1 MRSAK
6 GCIRMR
12 GPNRWW
18 VSKPGPIDPKT
29 GKRTEIGEAVRGS
42 RVDAAVALARL
53 IGEGLPP
60 ETTWEAF
67 WNMVVEPSF
76 SNLAAGTVDGYERI
90 WNVELRHRIGSEKV
104 ADMDWSRA
112 NEVLTSIHAPSVQR
126 HAGRLLKKMC
136 NMAIRDSSHLLVV
149 NPVDRAIEY
158 APLERRR
165 KPLVLSED
173 VPAFLAAIE
182 GIKYEP
188 LLLCELGAGLRPEE
202 ARALLWEDVSA
213 YELKGSAYA
222 AIEVDKALA
231 VVHNRGVFKSTK
243 NEMSARTAVMGEPF
257 ASRLLALSQGRSGPL
272 CPSGRPYDESAPE
285 SWYTSPITVAHNWKQ
300 WCRRNGVEHV
310 TDENMRSSYATMM
323 GEAGAPDSVVE
334 GNMGHSGA
342 TTKTR
347 HYQRVTMRAKCMA
360 ADLLAES
367 LEDFGRAVEN
377 RDAERCGTE
386 KETPPDAGGV

>member
-6 GCIRMR
+6 GSIRRR

-18 VSKPGPIDPKT
+18 VSIPGPIDPET

-53 IGEGLPP
+53 LGDGLPD
-60 ETTWEAF
+60 ETTWDAF
-67 WNMVVEPSF
+67 WSAVVQPSF
-76 SNLAAGTVDGYERI
+76 ANLAEGTVDGYERL
-90 WNVELRHRIGSEKV
+90 WRVELRHRIGHERV
-104 ADMDWSRA
+104 ADMTWTRA

-126 HAGRLLKKMC
+126 HAGALLKKMC
-136 NMAIRDSSHLLVV
+136 NMAIRDSAHLLTV

-158 APLERRR
+158 APTERRR
-165 KPLVLSED
+165 KRLVLSED
-173 VPAFLAAIE
+173 VAGFLSAVE

-202 ARALLWEDVSA
+202 ARALLWEDVSEF
-213 YELKGSAYA
+213 ELKGVAYA
-222 AIEVDKALA
+222 ALEVDKALA

-243 NEMSARTAVMGEPF
+243 NEASARTAVMGEPF
-257 ASRLLALSQGRSGPL
+257 ASRLLALSDGRSGPL
-272 CPSGRPYDESAPE
+272 CPSGRPYDPE
-285 SWYTSPITVAHNWKQ
+285 RPEAWYTSPVTIAHNWKQ
-300 WCRRNGVEHV
+300 WCRRNGVPHV
-310 TDENMRSSYATMM
+310 ADKEMRASYATMM
-323 GEAGAPDSVVE
+323 GEAGAPDSVVS
-334 GNMGHSGA
+334 GNMGHAGD

-367 LEDFGRAVEN
+367 LEDFR
-377 RDAERCGTE
+377 
-386 KETPPDAGGV
+386 

>member
-6 GCIRMR
+6 GCIRRR

-18 VSKPGPIDPKT
+18 VSKPGPIDPRT

-60 ETTWEAF
+60 ETTWESF
-67 WNMVVEPSF
+67 WNVVVEPSF
-76 SNLAAGTVDGYERI
+76 TNLAAGTVDGYERI
-90 WNVELRHRIGSEKV
+90 WNVELKHRIGSEKV

-202 ARALLWEDVSA
+202 ARALLWEDVSPF
-213 YELKGSAYA
+213 ELKGSTYA

-231 VVHNRGVFKSTK
+231 VVHNRGVFKSAK
-243 NEMSARTAVMGEPF
+243 NDVSVRTAVMGEPF
-257 ASRLLALSQGRSGPL
+257 ASRLLSLSADRSGPL
-272 CPSGRPYDESAPE
+272 CPSGLPYDESRPE
-285 SWYTSPITVAHNWKQ
+285 AYYTSPVTVAHNWKQ
-300 WCRRNGVEHV
+300 WCSRNGVRHV
-310 TDENMRSSYATMM
+310 TDANMRSSYATMM
-323 GEAGAPDSVVE
+323 GEAGAPDSVVS
-334 GNMGHSGA
+334 GNMGHAGS

-347 HYQRVTMRAKCMA
+347 HYQSVTMRAKCLA

-367 LEDFGRAVEN
+367 LEDFG
-377 RDAERCGTE
+377 
-386 KETPPDAGGV
+386 K

>member
-6 GCIRMR
+6 GSIRRR

-18 VSKPGPIDPKT
+18 VSKPGPIDQET
-29 GKRTEIGEAVRGS
+29 GKRTEVGEAVRGS

-53 IGEGLPP
+53 LGVGLPP

-67 WNMVVEPSF
+67 YNGVVRPSYA
-76 SNLAAGTVDGYERI
+76 NLAEGTVEGYERL
-90 WNVELRHRIGSEKV
+90 WNVELKHRIGGEKV
-104 ADMDWSRA
+104 SDMDWTRA

-158 APLERRR
+158 APLSKRR
-165 KPLVLSED
+165 KSLVLSED
-173 VPAFLAAIE
+173 VPSFLQSVR

-213 YELKGSAYA
+213 YELKGSTYC

-231 VVHNRGVFKSTK
+231 VVGNRGVFKDTK
-243 NEMSARTAVMGEPF
+243 NSMSARTAIMGEPF
-257 ASRLLALSQGRSGPL
+257 ASRMLALSDGETGPL
-272 CPSGRPYDESAPE
+272 CPSGRPYDPKEPE
-285 SWYTSPITVAHNWKQ
+285 AWYTSPITIAHNWRA
-300 WCRRNGVEHV
+300 WCKRNGVPHV

-334 GNMGHSGA
+334 GNMGHAGS

-347 HYQRVTMRAKCMA
+347 HYQRVTMRAKCLA

-367 LEDFGRAVEN
+367 LEDFGGCGKTHLRN
-377 RDAERCGTE
+377 DAERKGDA
-386 KETPPDAGGV
+386 PD